1 MTSRCNKV
9 DAVRFQVE
17 FTFTKGQG
25 CVNFVILTYVGSGT
39 EGTGFLGGAGAV
51 TAFLGG
57 SGTGFPWTGGDGLE
71 TGFP

>member
-1 MTSRCNKV
+1 MNV
-9 DAVRFQVE
+9 
-17 FTFTKGQG
+17 
-25 CVNFVILTYVGSGT
+25 VILTYVGSGT

-71 TGFP
+71 TGFPWVGSAESGLDLKTSALCPT